1 MLAIILVLALE
12 QQTPTS
18 SDAPAPRGYVQGSM
32 LVTIQPEGTTP
43 EGVAPPFSGR
53 TVAVGAQAG
62 RFFTPHLAVEGE
74 FVFGRSIA
82 VSQTLTFYT
91 SSEAYRADSR
101 DLLFNANLRWTP
113 GGGGRVE
120 LVGGGGLAISRIGK
134 SNGVLTAT
142 YPSRS
147 QYPMADSRE
156 RDHVLNL
163 GGGLDFPI
171 RTNAAVAIVPG
182 FRIRW
187 VHRMDPALAS
197 QIGVGAW
204 ALHAGAGVR
213 WSFDPRPSAAPP
225 ARGPAYVQGAF
236 FISSYPA
243 GTAIHRVSPPLG
255 GETFGVSASGG
266 AFVTPAVAIEGE
278 VVVGRTLSAPQRFS
292 YNWRTDYTA
301 GVRDL
306 TLGGNARLKPGEKGP
321 IEIVLGGGIAFTRL
335 SERDAVTTYIFY
347 PDQPTEYPPDY
358 EVAERA
364 PYLSAGAD
372 VPIRLGSRGALVPSF
387 RWRWIF
393 RDPEDQS
400 AYVGVGRQL
409 FQAGVSGRVR
419 L

>member
-1 MLAIILVLALE
+1 MLAIIFVLALE

-134 SNGVLTAT
+134 LNGVLTVT

-147 QYPMADSRE
+147 QYPLEDARE
-156 RDHVLNL
+156 TDHVLNL

-213 WSFDPRPSAAPP
+213 WSFDRRPSAAPP
-225 ARGPAYVQGAF
+225 ARGPAYMQGAF
-236 FISSYPA
+236 FISSHPE
-243 GTAIHRVSPPLG
+243 GTANHRVSPPLG

-292 YNWRTDYTA
+292 YFWREDYTA

-306 TLGGNARLKPGEKGP
+306 LFSGNVRFRGAGTGP
-321 IEIVLGGGIAFTRL
+321 LEVVLGGGLVYTRL
-335 SERDAVTTYIFY
+335 SKVNQVRTDGSGPIQRTERY
-347 PDQPTEYPPDY
+347 PDYFSSELTPH
-358 EVAERA
+358 V
-364 PYLSAGAD
+364 GGGID
-372 VPIRLGSRGALVPSF
+372 VPIALGPRVAIGPTFRF
-387 RWRWIF
+387 RWMFQER
-393 RDPEDQS
+393 EGQG
-400 AYVGVGRQL
+400 AYMGVGRQL